1 MSHPL
6 IIVGTKLS
14 PSGITWVVGV
24 GVEKLEEELRFIL
37 DLTGLFNFLEW
48 YGVSVSEAEKKN

>member
-1 MSHPL
+1 M
-6 IIVGTKLS
+6 
-14 PSGITWVVGV
+14 WVVGV
-24 GVEKLEEELRFIL
+24 GVEKLEEELKFIL

>member
-14 PSGITWVVGV
+14 PSGIMWVVGV
-24 GVEKLEEELRFIL
+24 GVEKLEEELKFIL

-48 YGVSVSEAEKKN
+48 YGMSVSEAEKKN

>member
-14 PSGITWVVGV
+14 PSGIMWVVGV
-24 GVEKLEEELRFIL
+24 GVEKLEEELKFIL